1 MAFVQRRN
9 KRHMA
14 KRSSRIVA
22 FFLVVLLIGGIIG
35 ATTKNITK
43 GINLGL
49 DLRGGFEILYE
60 VKPAKKGD
68 KVTKDTLVS
77 TVGALEKRVNV
88 LGVSEPNIQ
97 IEGNDRIRVQLAG
110 VKDQQQ
116 ARDVLSTQAKLT
128 FRDVN
133 DNILMDGTDLAT
145 NGAKQTFD
153 EQGRPS
159 VSLKLKSADKFRAVT
174 EKVSSMPQPTN
185 LMVIWLD
192 FEEGKDSY
200 KAEAAKP
207 KPKYLSAATVNQ
219 VFNQAEVSIVG
230 GNFTVESA
238 KQLSELLNA
247 GALPVDLKEIYST
260 SVGAKFGEQAL
271 QKTIFA
277 SAIGIALIF
286 LFMLVFYRLPGLVAV
301 IMLGLYIYITLLVF
315 NWMHAVLTLPGIAAL
330 VLGVGIAVDANV
342 ITYERLKEE
351 LRIGKS
357 MLSAYRAGNQRSLST
372 ILDANVTTLAA
383 AAVLFAYGTSSVKG
397 FATSLIVSIFV
408 GFLTNVYGTRFLLGL
423 LVKSRYFDK
432 KYSYFGVK
440 PKEVIPLSKG
450 VEHAPTKFD
459 RVNFVNIGHKF
470 FWFSVVV
477 MILGAIILPIFKL
490 NLGIDFASGTRMDI
504 KTNQAI
510 TVSQV
515 QQELHDLKVDVKK
528 EDIVPTGNDNKGF
541 AVRTIGV
548 LSKDDIAKVKT
559 VFHDKYGTEPNVST
573 VSPTIGKEIARN
585 AFIAVLIASAVIIL
599 YVSIRFR
606 FTYALSAVLALL
618 HDAFFII
625 IVFSLLHL
633 EVDLTFIAAVLTII
647 GYSINDSIVTF
658 DRNRE
663 LYKQKQK
670 IRTVSDLEEIVNS
683 SIRQTIGRSINT
695 VMTVLLP
702 VITLLIFGSESLRNF
717 SIALFVGLIVGTYS
731 SVFVASQIWLML
743 ESRRLKKGKGQ
754 KKVEV
759 NTSEPQV

>member
-1 MAFVQRRN
+1 
-9 KRHMA
+9 MA

-68 KVTKDTLVS
+68 KVTRDTLVS

-110 VKDQQQ
+110 IKDQQQ

-133 DNILMDGTDLAT
+133 DNILMDGADLAT

-159 VSLKLKSADKFRAVT
+159 VSLKLKSADKFRQVT
-174 EKVSSMPQPTN
+174 EKVLSMKPNN

-207 KPKYLSAATVNQ
+207 KPKYLSAATVSQ

-247 GALPVDLKEIYST
+247 GALPVDLKEVYST

-357 MLSAYRAGNQRSLST
+357 MLSAYRAGNRRSLST

-383 AAVLFAYGTSSVKG
+383 AGVLFAYGNSSVKG
-397 FATSLIVSIFV
+397 FATSLIVSILV
-408 GFLTNVYGTRFLLGL
+408 GFITNVYGTRLLLSL

-432 KYSYFGVK
+432 KYAYFGVK

-450 VEHAPTKFD
+450 VEHAPTRFD
-459 RVNFVNIGHKF
+459 RINFVSIGHKF
-470 FWFSVVV
+470 FWFSVAV
-477 MILGAIILPIFKL
+477 MIAGSIILPIFKL

-504 KTNQAI
+504 KTNQAV

-515 QQELHDLKVDVKK
+515 QKELHDLKIDVKP

-548 LSKDDIAKVKT
+548 LSKDDISKVKT

-625 IVFSLLHL
+625 VAFSLLHL

-670 IRTVSDLEEIVNS
+670 IRTLSDLEEIVNS

-743 ESRRLKKGKGQ
+743 ENRRLKKGKGQ

-759 NTSEPQV
+759 KTSEPQV

>member
-1 MAFVQRRN
+1 
-9 KRHMA
+9 MA

-60 VKPAKKGD
+60 VQPAKKGD
-68 KVTKDTLVS
+68 KITHDTLVS

-97 IEGNDRIRVQLAG
+97 IEGNNRIRVQLAG
-110 VKDQQQ
+110 IKDQQQ

-133 DNILMDGTDLAT
+133 DNILMDGSDLAT

-207 KPKYLSAATVNQ
+207 NPKYLSAATVNQ

-238 KQLSELLNA
+238 KQLSDLLNA
-247 GALPVDLKEIYST
+247 GTLPVDLKEIYST

-315 NWMHAVLTLPGIAAL
+315 NWMHVVLTLPGIAAL

-372 ILDANVTTLAA
+372 ILDANITTLAA
-383 AAVLFAYGTSSVKG
+383 AAVLFVYGTSSVKG

-440 PKEVIPLSKG
+440 PKEVSPLSKG
-450 VEHAPTKFD
+450 VVHAPTKFD

-490 NLGIDFASGTRMDI
+490 NLGIDFSSGTRMDI
-504 KTNQAI
+504 KTNQSI

-515 QQELHDLKVDVKK
+515 QQELHDLNIDVKK

-559 VFHDKYGTEPNVST
+559 FYHDKYGTEPNVST

-585 AFIAVLIASAVIIL
+585 ALIAVFIASAVIIL

-625 IVFSLLHL
+625 VVFSLLHL

>member
-1 MAFVQRRN
+1 
-9 KRHMA
+9 MA
-14 KRSSRIVA
+14 KRGTRIVA
-22 FFLVVLLIGGIIG
+22 FFLIVLLIGGIIG
-35 ATTKNITK
+35 ATGKNITK
-43 GINLGL
+43 GISLGL

-68 KVTKDTLVS
+68 KIDHDALVS
-77 TVGALEKRVNV
+77 TVGALNNRVNV

-97 IEGNDRIRVQLAG
+97 IEGTDRIRVQLAG
-110 VKDQQQ
+110 VQDQQK
-116 ARDVLSTQAKLT
+116 AREILSTQAKLT

-133 DNILMDGTDLAT
+133 DNLLMDGTDLKGG
-145 NGAKQTFD
+145 GAKQTFD

-159 VSLKLKSADKFRAVT
+159 VSLTLKSADKFREVT
-174 EKVSSMPQPTN
+174 EKISKMPPPTN

-207 KPKYLSAATVNQ
+207 NPKFLSAATVNQ

-238 KQLSELLNA
+238 KQLSSLLNA
-247 GALPVDLKEIYST
+247 GALPVDLKEMYST
-260 SVGAKFGEQAL
+260 SVGAKFGQQAL
-271 QKTIFA
+271 QETIFA

-301 IMLGLYIYITLLVF
+301 IMLGLYIFVTLLVF

-330 VLGVGIAVDANV
+330 VLGVGIAVDANI

-357 MLSAYRAGNQRSLST
+357 LMSAYRAGNHRSLAT
-372 ILDANVTTLAA
+372 ILDANITTLAA
-383 AAVLFAYGTSSVKG
+383 AGVLFVYGTSSVQG
-397 FATSLIVSIFV
+397 FATSLIVSILV
-408 GFLTNVYGTRFLLGL
+408 GFITNVFGTRFLLGL

-432 KYSYFGVK
+432 KISYFGVK
-440 PKEVIPLSKG
+440 QKEIIPLSKG

-459 RVNFVNIGHKF
+459 RINFVNIGHKF
-470 FWFSVVV
+470 FLFSVVV
-477 MILGAIILPIFKL
+477 VIAGAIILPIFKM
-490 NLGIDFASGTRMDI
+490 NLGIDFASGTRMDLQS
-504 KTNQAI
+504 NQAI
-510 TVSQV
+510 SVDQV
-515 QQELHDLKVDVKK
+515 QKDLHELKIDVKK
-528 EDIVPTGNDNKGF
+528 EDIVSTGNDNKGF

-548 LSKDDIAKVKT
+548 LSKDEIAKVKT
-559 VFHDKYGTEPNVST
+559 FFHDKYGTEPNIST
-573 VSPTIGKEIARN
+573 VSPTIGKEIAQN
-585 AFIAVLIASAVIIL
+585 AFIAVMIASAVIVL

-618 HDAFFII
+618 HDAFVM
-625 IVFSLLHL
+625 IVIFSIFQL
-633 EVDLTFIAAVLTII
+633 EVDITFIAAVLTII

-663 LYKQKQK
+663 LYKQKK
-670 IRTVSDLEEIVNS
+670 RIRDLKDLEEIVNS

-695 VMTVLLP
+695 VLTVLLP
-702 VITLLIFGSESLRNF
+702 VIALLIFGSESLRNF
-717 SIALFVGLIVGTYS
+717 SLALMIGLVVGTYS

-743 ESRRLKKGKGQ
+743 ENRRLKKGKGT
-754 KKVEV
+754 KKGNEGV
-759 NTSEPQV
+759 SEPQV

>member
-1 MAFVQRRN
+1 
-9 KRHMA
+9 MA

-585 AFIAVLIASAVIIL
+585 ALIAVLIASLVIIL

>member
-1 MAFVQRRN
+1 
-9 KRHMA
+9 MA

-110 VKDQQQ
+110 IKDQQQ

-133 DNILMDGTDLAT
+133 DNILMDGADLAT

-159 VSLKLKSADKFRAVT
+159 VSLKLKSADKFRQVT
-174 EKVSSMPQPTN
+174 EKVLSMKPNN

-207 KPKYLSAATVNQ
+207 KPKYLSAATVSQ

-247 GALPVDLKEIYST
+247 GALPVDLKEVYST

-372 ILDANVTTLAA
+372 ILDANITTLAA
-383 AAVLFAYGTSSVKG
+383 AAVLFAYGNSSVKG
-397 FATSLIVSIFV
+397 FATSLIVSICV
-408 GFLTNVYGTRFLLGL
+408 GFITNVYGTRFLLGL

-432 KYSYFGVK
+432 KYAYFGVK

-450 VEHAPTKFD
+450 VEHAPTRFD
-459 RVNFVNIGHKF
+459 RINFVSIGHKF

-477 MILGAIILPIFKL
+477 MIAGAIILPIFKL

-504 KTNQAI
+504 KTNQAV

-515 QQELHDLKVDVKK
+515 QKELHDLKIDVKQ

-548 LSKDDIAKVKT
+548 LSKDDISKVKT
-559 VFHDKYGTEPNVST
+559 VFHDKYGTEPNIST

-625 IVFSLLHL
+625 VVFSLLHL

-670 IRTVSDLEEIVNS
+670 IRTLSDLEEIVNA

-717 SIALFVGLIVGTYS
+717 SIALFVGLVVGTYS

-743 ESRRLKKGKGQ
+743 ENRRLKKGKGQ

-759 NTSEPQV
+759 KTSEPQV

>member
-1 MAFVQRRN
+1 
-9 KRHMA
+9 MA
-14 KRSSRIVA
+14 KRGTRIVA
-22 FFLVVLLIGGIIG
+22 FFLIVLLIGGIIG
-35 ATTKNITK
+35 ATGKNITK
-43 GINLGL
+43 GISLGL

-68 KVTKDTLVS
+68 KIDHDALVS
-77 TVGALEKRVNV
+77 TVGALNNRVNV

-97 IEGNDRIRVQLAG
+97 IEGKDRIRVQLAG

-116 ARDVLSTQAKLT
+116 AREILSTQAKLT

-133 DNILMDGTDLAT
+133 DNLLMDGTDLKGG
-145 NGAKQTFD
+145 GAKQTFD
-153 EQGRPS
+153 EQGRAS
-159 VSLKLKSADKFRAVT
+159 VGLTLKSADKFREVT
-174 EKVSSMPQPTN
+174 EKISKMPPPTN

-207 KPKYLSAATVNQ
+207 NPKFLSAATVNQ

-238 KQLSELLNA
+238 KQLSSLLNA
-247 GALPVDLKEIYST
+247 GALPVDLKEMYST
-260 SVGAKFGEQAL
+260 SVGAKFGQQAL
-271 QKTIFA
+271 QETIFA
-277 SAIGIALIF
+277 SVIGIALIF

-301 IMLGLYIYITLLVF
+301 IMLGLYIFVTLLVF

-330 VLGVGIAVDANV
+330 VLGVGIAVDANI

-357 MLSAYRAGNQRSLST
+357 LMSAYRAGNHRSLAT
-372 ILDANVTTLAA
+372 ILDANITTLAA
-383 AAVLFAYGTSSVKG
+383 AGVLFVYGTSSVQG
-397 FATSLIVSIFV
+397 FATSLIVSILV
-408 GFLTNVYGTRFLLGL
+408 GFITNVFGTRFLLGL

-432 KYSYFGVK
+432 KISYFGVK
-440 PKEVIPLSKG
+440 QKEIIPLSKG

-459 RVNFVNIGHKF
+459 RINFVNIGHKF
-470 FWFSVVV
+470 FLFSIVVV
-477 MILGAIILPIFKL
+477 IAGAIILPIFKL
-490 NLGIDFASGTRMDI
+490 NLGIDFASGTRMDLQSKQVI
-504 KTNQAI
+504 S
-510 TVSQV
+510 VSQV
-515 QQELHDLKVDVKK
+515 QKDLHELKIDVKK
-528 EDIVPTGNDNKGF
+528 EDIVPTGDDNKGF

-548 LSKDDIAKVKT
+548 LSKDEIAKAKT
-559 VFHDKYGTEPNVST
+559 FFHDKYGTEPNIST
-573 VSPTIGKEIARN
+573 VSPTIGKEIAQN
-585 AFIAVLIASAVIIL
+585 AFIAVIIASAVIIL

-618 HDAFFII
+618 HDAFVMIV
-625 IVFSLLHL
+625 VFSVFRL

-663 LYKQKQK
+663 LYKQKK
-670 IRTVSDLEEIVNS
+670 RIRDVKDLEEIVNS

-695 VMTVLLP
+695 VLTVLLP
-702 VITLLIFGSESLRNF
+702 VIALLIFGSESLRNF
-717 SIALFVGLIVGTYS
+717 SLALMIGLVVGTYS

-743 ESRRLKKGKGQ
+743 ENRRLKKGKGK
-754 KKVEV
+754 KKVETEV
-759 NTSEPQV
+759 SEPQV